1 MKKSMF
7 LFGALIAA
15 GLSFTACSSDN
26 ESVEGGISPT
36 GDGASYIALSGSCG
50 ELP

>member
-1 MKKSMF
+1 MKKMF

-26 ESVEGGISPT
+26 DVASEGAVKNHSNGQR
-36 GDGASYIALSGSCG
+36 
-50 ELP
+50 